1 MITGKCRLAFSLFF
15 LFTSIATG
23 AAAPDLGGKEVLLIV
38 SSQRHDL
45 DGEWLELALR
55 GMRHELGLTGEEIP
69 VVRMGFDDKDAD
81 PAHFQRLGVG
91 SDDLPLI
98 CLVQWSPQ
106 ASDGPQA
113 VVEGMIASGA
123 TREAGLEGPRS
134 IFVSWLKSTGRENL
148 VAIIEPKPEPVAEP
162 VEVPEPAQVAYD
174 QRRFAEAVELAREA
188 GFVELEAASKEAL
201 RNQAALALSEDRR
214 ELAISVYR
222 ELARLYPGEA
232 AFQKKVDELSIS
244 PATYIEGN
252 WKLVSSSGWI
262 EFTAHPDGRLTGK
275 GALHL
280 IPFPGKMEGHW
291 ECTGLNERTYQLHW
305 KNGSL
310 HNIKVHENGGTME
323 GRGLSDGN
331 VTGRRTE

>member
-15 LFTSIATG
+15 LFVSIATG

-81 PAHFQRLGVG
+81 RAHFQRLGVG

-113 VVEGMIASGA
+113 VVEELVASGA
-123 TREAGLEGPRS
+123 TREAGLERPRS
-134 IFVSWLKSTGRENL
+134 IFVSWLKRTGRENL
-148 VAIIEPKPEPVAEP
+148 VAIIEPKSEPVTM
-162 VEVPEPAQVAYD
+162 PEPAQLAYE
-174 QRRFAEAVELAREA
+174 QRRFADAVELAREA
-188 GFVELEAASKEAL
+188 GLAELEAASKEAL

-214 ELAISVYR
+214 ELAVSVYR
-222 ELARLYPGEA
+222 ELARLYPGEE
-232 AFQKKVDELSIS
+232 AFQKKVDELSVS
-244 PATYIEGN
+244 PATLIEGD

-262 EFTAHPDGRLTGK
+262 EFTAHADGRLTGK
-275 GALHL
+275 TALHL
-280 IPFPGKMEGHW
+280 VPFAVKAVGHW

-305 KNGSL
+305 KQGNL
-310 HNIKVHENGGTME
+310 HNVKIHENGGTME

-331 VTGRRTE
+331 VTGRKVEL

>member
-1 MITGKCRLAFSLFF
+1 MTIGKCRQAFSLFF
-15 LFTSIATG
+15 LFLSLSSVQ
-23 AAAPDLGGKEVLLIV
+23 AAPDLGGKEVLLIV

-55 GMRHELGLTGEEIP
+55 GMRHELGLTGQDIP

-81 PAHFQRLGVG
+81 PAHFERLEV
-91 SDDLPLI
+91 SSEDLPLV
-98 CLVQWSPQ
+98 CLVRWGTP

-113 VVEGMIASGA
+113 VIEEMLASGA
-123 TREAGLEGPRS
+123 TREAGLERPRS
-134 IFVSWLKSTGRENL
+134 IFVSWLKRTGRDNL
-148 VAIIEPKPEPVAEP
+148 VAIIEPEPVAEP
-162 VEVPEPAQVAYD
+162 EMPEPAQVAYE
-174 QRRFAEAVELAREA
+174 QRRFVEAVELAREA
-188 GFVELEAASKEAL
+188 GLVELEAASKEAL

-214 ELAISVYR
+214 ELAISVYG
-222 ELARLYPGEA
+222 ELARLYPGEP
-232 AFQKKVDELSIS
+232 AFQQKVDELGVN
-244 PATYIEGN
+244 PAAYIEGD

-262 EFTAHPDGRLTGK
+262 EFTAHADGRLTGK

-291 ECTGLNERTYQLHW
+291 ECTGLSERTYQLHW

-323 GRGLSDGN
+323 GRGISDGN
-331 VTGRRTE
+331 VTGRKS